1 MLADPLLRGENA
13 MAETR
18 PPKSK
23 AVALTY
29 DKGRDDA
36 PRVTAKGEGFIA
48 EQIVAVA
55 REAGIHVREDRSLV
69 EILSK
74 LDIDSPIP
82 TEAFTAVAAILT
94 YVYQQEKRTPG
105 APRTEPHGAPVPG
118 SSEP

>member
-1 MLADPLLRGENA
+1 
-13 MAETR
+13 MAETPR
-18 PPKSK
+18 AKPK

-29 DKGRDDA
+29 ESDRDDA
-36 PRVTAKGEGFIA
+36 PRVVAKGEGFIA

-55 REAGIHVREDRSLV
+55 RAAGVHVREDRSLV

-105 APRTEPHGAPVPG
+105 APRAEPASPG
-118 SSEP
+118 VRDSSTP